1 MSDHN
6 LKINTENAVKD
17 YDIEMQIIVDI
28 KN

>member
-1 MSDHN
+1 MSDHY

-17 YDIEMQIIVDI
+17 YYIEMQIIVDI